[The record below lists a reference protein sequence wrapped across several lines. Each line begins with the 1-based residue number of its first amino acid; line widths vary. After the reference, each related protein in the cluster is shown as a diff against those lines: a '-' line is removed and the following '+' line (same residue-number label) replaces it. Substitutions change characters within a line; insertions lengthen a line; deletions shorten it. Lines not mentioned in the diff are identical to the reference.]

1 MFDFLKSKREPPVLP
16 AGTVR
21 RRYQIFG
28 RVQGVGFRYRAK
40 YAAQSLYLTGWV
52 QNETDGS
59 VTMEVQGLPEQI
71 DQMFPLILQGG
82 YIQITDMRVRDISPD
97 PWEKSFGILDYY
109 Y

>member
-1 MFDFLKSKREPPVLP
+1 MFNFLKAKREMPVLP

-21 RRYQIFG
+21 RHYRILG

-40 YAAQSLYLTGWV
+40 YAAQSLNLTGWV

-71 DQMFPLILQGG
+71 DQLLPTIGRSD
-82 YIQITDMRVRDISPD
+82 YIHITDMRVREIPTD

>member
-21 RRYQIFG
+21 RCYQIFG

-40 YAAQSLYLTGWV
+40 YAAQSLNLTGWV

-71 DQMFPLILQGG
+71 DQIFPLILRGG
-82 YIQITDMRVRDISPD
+82 YIQITDMRVREISAD

-109 Y
+109 C

>member
-16 AGTVR
+16 AGTGR
-21 RRYQIFG
+21 RCYQIFG

-40 YAAQSLYLTGWV
+40 YAAQSLNLTGWV

-71 DQMFPLILQGG
+71 DQMFPLILRGG
-82 YIQITDMRVRDISPD
+82 YIQITDMRVREISAD

-109 Y
+109 C